1 MLYLLIAALAVEPVV
16 AFYFIDKQTRVIE
29 KIIQRFDA
37 RERELLDRLMYVT
50 KTPWNLP
57 PRVESEPAQEEEPI
71 DTNWRDY

>member
-1 MLYLLIAALAVEPVV
+1 MFYLLIAALAVEPVV

-57 PRVESEPAQEEEPI
+57 PREESVDKTEDQII
-71 DTNWRDY
+71 DTNWRDF